1 MSGGEIELKS
11 SESEGGGGGGAA
23 AKGHADRNSVRGGVT
38 VKGVSL
44 KRHKTHSY
52 SAHCQGAHTHTHTGI
67 ATLMSH
73 FALISLMF
81 MPRKGK

>member
-1 MSGGEIELKS
+1 ME
-11 SESEGGGGGGAA
+11 GGGAA
-23 AKGHADRNSVRGGVT
+23 KGPADRNSVRGGVT

-44 KRHKTHSY
+44 KRHKTLSC
-52 SAHCQGAHTHTHTGI
+52 SAHTHAHTHTHWQEGT

-81 MPRKGK
+81 MPRKGSE

>member
-44 KRHKTHSY
+44 KHHKTLLFYPLSRRTM
-52 SAHCQGAHTHTHTGI
+52 HTR
-67 ATLMSH
+67 TLTRTQKRRH
-73 FALISLMF
+73 
-81 MPRKGK
+81 